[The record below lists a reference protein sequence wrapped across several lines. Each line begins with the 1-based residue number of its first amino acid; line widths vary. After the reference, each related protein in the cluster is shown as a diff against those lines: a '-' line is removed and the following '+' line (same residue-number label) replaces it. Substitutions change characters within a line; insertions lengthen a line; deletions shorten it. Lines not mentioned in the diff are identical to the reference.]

1 MAFATM
7 CLVMFFCCA
16 NVVALEFI
24 MKLNPSSGNLIT
36 FVQFV
41 FIAVEGFITTMQFG
55 SRRPIIPL
63 KRSISLVFV
72 SFAVNVAG
80 NWALNFNIAMPLH
93 MIFKSGSLLANM
105 LMNMVVLGR
114 RYSTMKYV
122 SVALVTAGIL
132 LCTLASAPGSSNEDA
147 SLTNWM
153 IGVGLL
159 TFSLLA
165 SAYLGIMQEGLYQQY
180 PNAAK
185 EVMFVAHAVPLPGFL
200 LLYSDLRDRVSEFN
214 ESDVLWWCLLVN
226 TLLQFCCLRSVYKLQ
241 TVCSSLT
248 VTLVV
253 TLRKFVS
260 LVFSI
265 FYFRNPFTSQHWA
278 GAACVFFGVLLFADF
293 FGWEGKQRITGL
305 QTISDE
311 KRLKREFPSGYLG
324 LQSGY
329 HCAGSGCLSF
339 SFVVQNMWEV
349 SDARFSSRHMV
360 LCSSGRK
367 CLLSVL
373 LREREKIMIP
383 SKEKQRSSRGAR
395 RFVILPP
402 FCSSVHFERLFAGVS
417 GGVASTLILHPLDV
431 VKTRFAVDDGKTT
444 SRAATKADGVFASLR
459 MIVRG
464 EGVSGLYRGV
474 MPNVCTAGIGWGLYF
489 YAYDSMKRWLK
500 GPDCDQTKILSP
512 GQHLVAAAWAGGLSL
527 IALNPISVVK
537 TRIIIQKQSPRA
549 LVASGGGGTT
559 SVHYTNSLDAFLKIY
574 KFEGL
579 RGLYKVVRARMQDQ
593 YKSYSGLMDVVYK
606 TFREEGLRGFYKG
619 LVPNLMHVTPNICL
633 VFLIYEQLTARVDK

>member
-1 MAFATM
+1 
-7 CLVMFFCCA
+7 
-16 NVVALEFI
+16 
-24 MKLNPSSGNLIT
+24 
-36 FVQFV
+36 
-41 FIAVEGFITTMQFG
+41 
-55 SRRPIIPL
+55 
-63 KRSISLVFV
+63 
-72 SFAVNVAG
+72 
-80 NWALNFNIAMPLH
+80 
-93 MIFKSGSLLANM
+93 
-105 LMNMVVLGR
+105 
-114 RYSTMKYV
+114 
-122 SVALVTAGIL
+122 
-132 LCTLASAPGSSNEDA
+132 
-147 SLTNWM
+147 
-153 IGVGLL
+153 
-159 TFSLLA
+159 
-165 SAYLGIMQEGLYQQY
+165 
-180 PNAAK
+180 
-185 EVMFVAHAVPLPGFL
+185 
-200 LLYSDLRDRVSEFN
+200 
-214 ESDVLWWCLLVN
+214 
-226 TLLQFCCLRSVYKLQ
+226 
-241 TVCSSLT
+241 
-248 VTLVV
+248 
-253 TLRKFVS
+253 
-260 LVFSI
+260 
-265 FYFRNPFTSQHWA
+265 
-278 GAACVFFGVLLFADF
+278 
-293 FGWEGKQRITGL
+293 
-305 QTISDE
+305 
-311 KRLKREFPSGYLG
+311 
-324 LQSGY
+324 
-329 HCAGSGCLSF
+329 
-339 SFVVQNMWEV
+339 
-349 SDARFSSRHMV
+349 
-360 LCSSGRK
+360 
-367 CLLSVL
+367 
-373 LREREKIMIP
+373 MIP

-579 RGLYKVVRARMQDQ
+579 RGLYKGLVPGFCGVIHGSLQFMAYEELKIQCNTFYSRPRTSSLSTSEYLACAAVSKMFAAVLTYPHQVVRARMQDQ